1 MARRFD
7 YFFRETAT
15 GIKRNGLATFAAIS
29 TAFIALLL
37 LGLALLARRE
47 VDLIVQSVGGNV
59 EVSVYLSDEITEDQ
73 QQALLTKIQGMP
85 DVSDVQY
92 ESKVQAY
99 QNALELF
106 KNQPDLLDNA
116 TPDALPASFKVKL
129 VDPERYKTVAA
140 VLEGQT
146 GITDIVDQHE
156 VVDKVFKVT
165 SLLRNGVFI
174 VGLLMLVSAAL
185 LIANTVRL
193 GLFARR
199 KEIGIMKLVGA
210 TNWFI
215 RIPFIIEGVVQGIV
229 GAVLASLVLAIL
241 KQAYINPEYGL
252 IQFLPWVQTS
262 DVIAIIPI
270 LLATGVFIAV
280 IASLIGMRRFLD
292 V

>member
-37 LGLALLARRE
+37 LGLALLVRRE
-47 VDLIVQSVGGNV
+47 VDLIVAATGGKV
-59 EVSVYLSDEITEDQ
+59 EVSVYLSDTVSPTQ
-73 QQALLTKIQGMP
+73 QQALLQKIQAMP
-85 DVSDVQY
+85 QVSGVEY
-92 ESKVQAY
+92 VSKEQALAIF
-99 QNALELF
+99 QRLF
-106 KNQPDLLDNA
+106 KDQQDLVSTA
-116 TPDALPASFKVKL
+116 SAEALPASFKVSL
-129 VDPERYKTVAA
+129 TDPELYKTVAA
-140 VLEGQT
+140 QLQGEP
-146 GITDIVDQHE
+146 GIDRIVDQHE
-156 VVDKVFKVT
+156 LVDKVFKVT
-165 SLLRNGVFI
+165 SLLRNGVLI
-174 VGLLMLVSAAL
+174 VGILMLISSAF

-215 RIPFIIEGVVQGIV
+215 RIPFIIEGIVQGLI
-229 GAVLASLVLAIL
+229 GAVLAIFVLMIL
-241 KQAYINPEYGL
+241 KQVYINPEYGL

-262 DVIAIIPI
+262 DVIVIVPI
-270 LLATGVFIAV
+270 LLAVGVLVAV